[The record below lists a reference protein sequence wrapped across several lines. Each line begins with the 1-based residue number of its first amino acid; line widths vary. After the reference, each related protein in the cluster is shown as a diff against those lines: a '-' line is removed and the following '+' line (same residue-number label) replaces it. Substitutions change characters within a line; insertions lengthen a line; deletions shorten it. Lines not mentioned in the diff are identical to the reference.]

1 MLLKK
6 IICLISAVLVL
17 MNFTTAFAASGTEI
31 YSDTVHAMQGETVT
45 VSIKI
50 KNNTDIMGF
59 RLTFT
64 YPDELESPK
73 VLRGTLLTEG
83 LLNDSITE
91 ATKDSFDVVWSNTQ
105 NVTGDGTILLL
116 NFKVASDAKNG
127 SYKIYVS
134 YNQADTFDE
143 AMQDVAF
150 ICKSVEVVIGENT
163 EETTNFAT
171 SQAVAQKPIEE
182 IDSLF
187 LKSTFEN
194 VLDSLNAE
202 SFELLT
208 DEDFKKF
215 KELVSKELVNY
226 GVSGDELDDKSKEE
240 IEEIYNEAAK
250 DAFVDS
256 VVNTADGNVIDNAVK
271 ENLGAV
277 GAENIESIPPEKQK
291 DFVNGIVNTLTE
303 SGAEIEALPDSF
315 SDEQAMEA
323 IEAVLT
329 RNKEEIGVAVDDFIP
344 DDEPKS
350 YGLYIAVGV
359 AAVAI
364 IAAVAV
370 LIIKRKNNKKNN
382 EEDKQ

>member
-31 YSDTVHAMQGETVT
+31 YSDTVHAMQGKMVT
-45 VSIKI
+45 VPIKI

-208 DEDFKKF
+208 DEDFEKF

-226 GVSGDELDDKSKEE
+226 GVSGDELDDKSKKE

-256 VVNTADGNVIDNAVK
+256 VVNTADGNVINNAIK
-271 ENLGAV
+271 ESLGAV
-277 GAENIESIPPEKQK
+277 GAENIESIPSEKQK
-291 DFVNGIVNTLTE
+291 AFVDGVVNTLTE

-315 SDEQAMEA
+315 SDEQAMDA
-323 IEAVLT
+323 IESVLT
-329 RNKEEIGVAVDDFIP
+329 RNKEEIGIAVDGFIP

-364 IAAVAV
+364 IAAVAA
-370 LIIKRKNNKKNN
+370 LIIKRKKKRVM
-382 EEDKQ
+382 KK

>member
-31 YSDTVHAMQGETVT
+31 YSDTVHAMQGKMVT
-45 VSIKI
+45 VPIKI

-208 DEDFKKF
+208 DEDFEKF

-226 GVSGDELDDKSKEE
+226 GVSGDELDDKSKKE

-256 VVNTADGNVIDNAVK
+256 VVNTADGNVINNAIK
-271 ENLGAV
+271 ESLGAV
-277 GAENIESIPPEKQK
+277 GAENIESIPSEKQK
-291 DFVNGIVNTLTE
+291 AFVDGVVNTLTE

-323 IEAVLT
+323 IESVLT
-329 RNKEEIGVAVDDFIP
+329 RNKEEIGIAVDGFIP

-364 IAAVAV
+364 IAAVAA
-370 LIIKRKNNKKNN
+370 LIIKRKKKRVM
-382 EEDKQ
+382 KK